1 MHPKF
6 FFRIIFYLAISSIL
20 FSSNVFAEF
29 FSVKNKS
36 LILFE
41 GPSSST
47 KKKFIVTEGYPLKII
62 VSLKD
67 WKKVEDHLGKIS
79 WAQTKGLDKERTIM
93 TLRSLVTIYNKPSK
107 NGAKLAYVD
116 NFIVLKLL
124 SPNVTDGWVKVKSLS
139 VGVEGFI
146 RAEEV
151 WGL

>member
-116 NFIVLKLL
+116 NFIALNLL

>member
-116 NFIVLKLL
+116 DFIVLNLL

>member
-116 NFIVLKLL
+116 NFIVLNLL

>member
-93 TLRSLVTIYNKPSK
+93 TLRSVVTIYNKPSK

-116 NFIVLKLL
+116 NFIVLNLL